1 MALQQD
7 EDTYEGEEYG
17 RTDQEDELYE
27 HYRFMAD
34 KGQDPLRIDKYL
46 VNFVQN
52 ATRNKVQNAIRSG
65 SVLVNGQA
73 VKPNYKWCFLL
84 RYARAR

>member
-52 ATRNKVQNAIRSG
+52 ATGNKVHTQRQCAGKRTG
-65 SVLVNGQA
+65 G
-73 VKPNYKWCFLL
+73 KT
-84 RYARAR
+84 